1 MGSTPT
7 PYQKSFASASILP
20 TCGEIESSARLA
32 VCADWFGVASSLG
45 LAPGRRNAKGWVSLL
60 CPECG
65 RGGACDL
72 DLKAGGWKC
81 FKCSGKGHLG
91 ALVGQGAARFER
103 AEPEP
108 ERAELSRLD
117 VGAALR
123 ALGGIQR
130 RFVSQLI
137 SWAKGRGWPEELAA
151 RVAELR
157 GLMFCPEDL
166 PRGVPSWL
174 AWACWPGKQKNKSTH
189 ARGPRKGAG
198 GDGGADLRGT
208 LEPRGAA
215 LPLLLALYNERDRAV
230 SASRRP
236 MVRGAGAKALTLPTA
251 VAGELGA
258 AGFGELGAAVAAA
271 GRGERVYLCEGGP
284 DWAALGALCLLEGRG
299 AAVGARDAG
308 SFVARAR
315 ALGGALER
323 AGLRGRV
330 RLVLCPHRGDKGD
343 KGEQAAAAAAAVL
356 ARVGTVEVARVPA
369 QWLDGEGRGDVS
381 DVLERGGLEALRSY
395 LREAV
400 RWEDGTLPQEQ
411 ARARL
416 VDLVAECVQQ
426 GGAHTVAANLG
437 HGKSYAAQ
445 SAALHYAAQGGG
457 AGPRIVLY
465 AAPTLGLAREV
476 ARELAKLGGG
486 VRVEVWEGRHDGNCM
501 HSELAAAMA
510 AAVPGGAAEVCAGCP
525 LREPGPEQCGF
536 KRQEARLRLRPGERG
551 LVIVTTH
558 ARLVGYDLLN
568 PKGELSRSQLPF
580 EPSVVVV
587 DEDAA
592 GSVLSSF
599 ELNADKLLAL
609 DEAGSISTN
618 AETLQ
623 LLHRLISSG
632 RSFPLAPWAH
642 KLGPLR
648 ARDLSA
654 YGRGVLGSIPT
665 ATGDTQRVAA
675 LRRDL
680 VSWQVPAALEAAS
693 RAAWVG
699 AYVHKGKLFLPWDAL
714 LPRGKHATLYLDA
727 TGDHAA
733 AKAVLGPDAGWH
745 DLRVKAPASAR
756 FVRINGVSSS
766 KSDLHGGNGKP
777 RSVRALAGWL
787 ASHLAY
793 DGPDTLHVT
802 HKATAPLLRSVV
814 AGSVIHF
821 EGSEARGSNA
831 YATCSR
837 VVLDQWHVP
846 AVALEALTARLQAR
860 GADEDEARA
869 SARRRLALAPVEQ
882 AGGRIRYFDQSRPC
896 EVVFLGSANEFEVD
910 AERECSALLLDLG
923 DDAKAR
929 VRACLGSVLGLDHDR
944 AGEVLAPFG
953 EAAALEILRLIVA
966 EREVWAPALESA
978 FEPDGDGVESSSGE
992 TCSIYTLQRS
1002 SLLLSVPMVTGSVG
1016 VSWLSECIKGLGG
1029 WEVAARRLGLGVSR
1043 LDVGKGAPVCVLHRG
1058 PLTRAAVV
1066 AALTGRVERVTFDG
1080 GSIFLGAGGSR
1091 LRLAVAVLV
1100 ERGEAVTAAAVAG
1113 VAGVSVQSARAWAR
1127 REPEYWSS
1135 VAAGP
1140 SACELVVLDVE
1151 DANKEPARTHAIR
1164 GQGEARGQDC
1174 PPNLQGAAAGP
1185 PTGAELVE
1193 AAREPSS
1200 SSSSASGLEDANKEP
1215 ARTHAIRGQGEARG
1229 QDCPPN
1235 LQGAAAG
1242 PSTGAELV
1250 EAAREPSFW
1259 VEVDAWMDAHGLR
1272 WAFDEGGVVHV
1283 LGGVDGPARLTEP
1296 ERAELSRLCA

>member
-1 MGSTPT
+1 VVSTPKAY
-7 PYQKSFASASILP
+7 PKSFASASILP
-20 TCGEIESSARLA
+20 ARGGMGGLGSGILNNPESSVRLA
-32 VCADWFGVASSLG
+32 VCTDWLAVASSLG
-45 LAPGRRNAKGWVSLL
+45 LAPGRRNAKGWVSIL

-65 RGGACDL
+65 RGGACGL
-72 DLKAGGWKC
+72 DPKAGGWNC
-81 FKCSGKGHLG
+81 FKCSGRGHLG
-91 ALVGQGAARFER
+91 TLAGQGAVRFER

-117 VGAALR
+117 VGAGLR

-137 SWAKGRGWPEELAA
+137 SWARGRGWPEELAA

-215 LPLLLALYNERDRAV
+215 LPLLLALYDERDRAV

-315 ALGGALER
+315 ALVGALER

-381 DVLERGGLEALRSY
+381 DVLERGGLDALRLY
-395 LREAV
+395 LHAAV
-400 RWEDGTLPQEQ
+400 RFEDGTLSQEQ

-416 VDLVAECVQQ
+416 VELVAECVQH
-426 GGAHTVAANLG
+426 GGAHAVGANLG
-437 HGKSYAAQ
+437 HGKSHAAKL
-445 SAALHYAAQGGG
+445 AALHYAAQGGG
-457 AGPRIVLY
+457 AGLLGGTNKARIVLY
-465 AAPTLGLAREV
+465 AAPTRDLAREV
-476 ARELAKLGGG
+476 ARDLAALGGG
-486 VRVEVWEGRHDGNCM
+486 VRVEEWEGRHDGNCFQ
-501 HSELAAAMA
+501 SELAAVMA

-536 KRQEARLRLRPGERG
+536 KRQEARLRLRPGEHG

-568 PKGELSRSQLPF
+568 LEGKLSRSQLPF

-599 ELNADKLLAL
+599 ELDADKLLAL
-609 DEAGSISTN
+609 DEAGSISTS

-623 LLHRLISSG
+623 LLRRLISSG
-632 RSFPLAPWAH
+632 RSFPMAPWARE
-642 KLGPLR
+642 LGPLL

-665 ATGDTQRVAA
+665 ATGNAQRVAA
-675 LRRDL
+675 LRRAL

-846 AVALEALTARLQAR
+846 AVALEALAARLQAR

-882 AGGRIRYFDQSRPC
+882 AGGRIRYFNQSRPC
-896 EVVFLGSANEFEVD
+896 EVVFLGSANGFEVD
-910 AERECSALLLDLG
+910 AEQDAAALLLDLSE
-923 DDAKAR
+923 AQRAC
-929 VRACLGSVLGLDHDR
+929 VRACLGSVFGLD
-944 AGEVLAPFG
+944 AGEAAAALVPWG

-966 EREVWAPALESA
+966 EREVWVPALESA
-978 FEPDGDGVESSSGE
+978 SEPDGDGVESSSGE
-992 TCSIYTLQRS
+992 TCSKYILQRS
-1002 SLLLSVPMVTGSVG
+1002 SILLSMPMVTGSVG
-1016 VSWLSECIKGLGG
+1016 VSLSWLSECIKGLGG

-1066 AALTGRVERVTFDG
+1066 SALTGRVERVTFDG

-1174 PPNLQGAAAGP
+1174 PPNLQGAAA
-1185 PTGAELVE
+1185 E
-1193 AAREPSS
+1193 
-1200 SSSSASGLEDANKEP
+1200 
-1215 ARTHAIRGQGEARG
+1215 
-1229 QDCPPN
+1229 
-1235 LQGAAAG
+1235 

-1250 EAAREPSFW
+1250 EVAREPSFW

-1272 WAFDEGGVVHV
+1272 WAFDKGGGVRV

-1296 ERAELSRLCA
+1296 ERAELSRLCAQARARALGLFCAA